1 MRLAPSAFVG
11 LFGCAGSPSPA
22 PRPAEQQPPRTLH
35 IAGDSTAAEFP
46 ASDPRVGWGAV
57 LGAEIE
63 GVRVN
68 DAARSGRSS
77 KSYFDEGHF
86 KQLEAQLA
94 PGDLVLI
101 EFGHNDEKDDPTRHT
116 DAATSFRDNLRRYV
130 SASRARGAV
139 PVLLTPICR
148 RRFTG
153 QRVTQTHGDY
163 PDATRAVAYET
174 STPLVDLTLKTA
186 ELLERF
192 GPDTSKQLFA
202 PDDHTHLSPEGARAV
217 ARLVIEGLL
226 ALGFELKQHA
236 RAPALTYYPA
246 NTSTP
251 SAAVVICP
259 GGGYTHL
266 SLEKEG
272 SEAAAWLNGL
282 GVAAFVLRYR
292 LAEFGHPAPFE
303 DVTRA
308 LGYVRTRSRELGIA
322 AQRLG
327 VLGFSAGGHLAAC
340 ASNLIDDPAARPDF
354 AILAYPVITFKD
366 PYAHVGSRRALLG
379 AEPDPKL
386 VEQLSLET
394 RVTAQTPPTFL
405 MHTKDDQSVP
415 VENSLLYAAALQRAG
430 IPHEL
435 ALYDHGPH
443 GIGLRPEHEAAREW
457 PKACATWLRSR
468 GLLQT

>member
-1 MRLAPSAFVG
+1 MCLVRLVPSTFMG
-11 LFGCAGSPSPA
+11 QLGCGGSPAAA
-22 PRPAEQQPPRTLH
+22 PRPAEQRAPRTIH

-46 ASDPRVGWGAV
+46 PADPRVGWGAV
-57 LGAEIE
+57 LGAELD

-86 KQLEAQLA
+86 QRLEAQLA

-101 EFGHNDEKDDPTRHT
+101 QFGHNDEKDDPARRT

-153 QRVTQTHGDY
+153 ARVTQSHGDY
-163 PDATRAVAYET
+163 PDATRAVAQET
-174 STPLVDLTLKTA
+174 STPVVDLTSKTA

-202 PDDHTHLSPEGARAV
+202 PDDNTHLSPEGAHTV
-217 ARLVIEGLL
+217 ARLVVEGLL
-226 ALGFELKQHA
+226 ELGFELKQHA

-246 NTSTP
+246 NTSKP

-282 GVAAFVLRYR
+282 GIAAFVLRYR
-292 LAEFGHPAPFE
+292 LADYGHPAPLQ

-322 AQRLG
+322 AQRVG

-340 ASNLIDDPAARPDF
+340 ASNLIDDAVARPDF
-354 AILAYPVITFKD
+354 AILLYPVITFKD
-366 PYAHVGSRRALLG
+366 PYAHAGSRRALLG
-379 AEPDPKL
+379 PEPDRKL
-386 VEQLSLET
+386 VEQLSL
-394 RVTAQTPPTFL
+394 
-405 MHTKDDQSVP
+405 D
-415 VENSLLYAAALQRAG
+415 
-430 IPHEL
+430 
-435 ALYDHGPH
+435 
-443 GIGLRPEHEAAREW
+443 
-457 PKACATWLRSR
+457 
-468 GLLQT
+468 

>member
-1 MRLAPSAFVG
+1 MG
-11 LFGCAGSPSPA
+11 QFGCAGSPSRAAAPA
-22 PRPAEQQPPRTLH
+22 PRPAEQRTPQTIH

-46 ASDPRVGWGAV
+46 PSDPRVGWGAV
-57 LGAEIE
+57 LGAELD

-77 KSYFDEGHF
+77 KSYIDEGLF
-86 KQLEAQLA
+86 RQLETQLA

-101 EFGHNDEKDDPTRHT
+101 EFGHNDEKDDPVRHT

-130 SASRARGAV
+130 SACRARGAV

-153 QRVTQTHGDY
+153 QRVTPTHGDY
-163 PDATRAVAYET
+163 PDATRAVAYMT

-186 ELLERF
+186 EVLERF

-202 PDDHTHLSPEGARAV
+202 PDDNTHLSLEGAHVV
-217 ARLVIEGLL
+217 ARLVVDGLIE
-226 ALGFELKQHA
+226 LGFELKPHA
-236 RAPALTYYPA
+236 RAPALTYHPA

-282 GVAAFVLRYR
+282 GIAAFVLRYR
-292 LAEFGHPAPFE
+292 LADYGHPAPLD

-308 LGYVRTRSRELGIA
+308 LGYVRARSRELGIA
-322 AQRLG
+322 AQRVG

-354 AILAYPVITFKD
+354 AVLLYPVVTFKD

-379 AEPDPKL
+379 AEPNPTL
-386 VEQLSLET
+386 VDELSLET
-394 RVTAQTPPTFL
+394 RVTARTPHTFL
-405 MHTKDDQSVP
+405 MHTKDDASVP
-415 VENSLLYAAALQRAG
+415 VENSLLYAAALTRAG
-430 IPHEL
+430 VPHEL
-435 ALYDHGPH
+435 ALYEHGPH
-443 GIGLRPEHEAAREW
+443 GIGLRPEHEAGREW
-457 PKACATWLRSR
+457 PKACAAWLRAR
-468 GLLQT
+468 GLLIG

>member
-1 MRLAPSAFVG
+1 
-11 LFGCAGSPSPA
+11 
-22 PRPAEQQPPRTLH
+22 
-35 IAGDSTAAEFP
+35 
-46 ASDPRVGWGAV
+46 VGWGAV
-57 LGAEIE
+57 LGAELD

-86 KQLEAQLA
+86 KQLEPQLER
-94 PGDLVLI
+94 GDLVLI
-101 EFGHNDEKDDPTRHT
+101 EFGHNDEKDDPARHT
-116 DAATSFRDNLRRYV
+116 NAATSFRDNLRRYV
-130 SASRARGAV
+130 SACRARGAV

-153 QRVTQTHGDY
+153 QRVTPTHGDY

-186 ELLERF
+186 EVLERF

-202 PDDHTHLSPEGARAV
+202 PDDNTHLSLEGAHVV
-217 ARLVIEGLL
+217 ARLVVDGLIE
-226 ALGFELKQHA
+226 LGFELNPHA
-236 RAPALTYYPA
+236 RSPALTYYPA
-246 NTSTP
+246 NTASP

-282 GVAAFVLRYR
+282 GIAAFVLRYR
-292 LAEFGHPAPFE
+292 LADYGHPAPLE

-308 LGYVRTRSRELGIA
+308 LGYVRARSRELGIA
-322 AQRLG
+322 EQRVG

-354 AILAYPVITFKD
+354 AVLLYPVITFKD
-366 PYAHVGSRRALLG
+366 PYAHAGSRRALLG
-379 AEPDPKL
+379 AEPNPNL
-386 VEQLSLET
+386 VEELSLET
-394 RVTAQTPPTFL
+394 RVTARTPPTFL
-405 MHTKDDQSVP
+405 IHTKDDASVP
-415 VENSLLYAAALQRAG
+415 VENSLLYDAALTRAG
-430 IPHEL
+430 VPHEL
-435 ALYDHGPH
+435 ALYEHGPH
-443 GIGLRPEHEAAREW
+443 GIGLRPEHEAGREW
-457 PKACATWLRSR
+457 PKACAAWLRARFFLATPS
-468 GLLQT
+468 GG